1 MTIRNLQGF
10 FAPASIAVIGA
21 SDTPQSV
28 GATLLRN
35 VVASGFG
42 GDVFPVNPRH
52 RRLGGLEVYAR
63 VSDLPRT
70 PDLAVICTPASTVP
84 QIVADLGLRGTR
96 AAIVIT
102 AGLGAKTADGSTT
115 LKDAMLAAARPYVLR
130 ILGPNCIGVLV
141 PGVHLNASFAHT
153 DALAGNVAF
162 ISQSGA
168 LVTVVLDW
176 AKSRGIGFSKF
187 ISIGDSADVD
197 FGDLIDYLAS
207 DPQTSAILL
216 YIESIHA
223 ARKFMSAARAAARN
237 KPVVVVKAGRAA
249 EGAKAAASHT
259 GALAGADD
267 VYDAAI
273 RRAGMLRVLTTE
285 ELFDAVQTLARA
297 APVRGERLA
306 IVTNGGGPGV
316 MATDALVLGRGL
328 LAPLSPRSVARLDA
342 ALPPTWSHGNPV
354 DIGGDA
360 PVERYVEAM
369 SILLD
374 DPQCDALLFLHSPTA
389 IVPSAAIAAA
399 IVPVVKGAAKPVFGC
414 WLGGD
419 AVREAREIF
428 ARAGIPEYDTP
439 ESAVRAFLQ
448 AVEYRRNQ
456 DLLMQAPP
464 ATATGFT
471 PDRDV
476 ARDAVRG
483 TLDAGGRVLSE
494 ADSKTVLSAYGI
506 PVVETR
512 IAADV
517 ESAVECA
524 KSLGFPVALKILS
537 PQITHKSDVG
547 GVVLDLDA
555 PDAVAAAAIAMR
567 ERVKRVRPD
576 ATLAG
581 FTVQSMVRRPDAHE
595 LIVGVSTDPV
605 FGPVILFG
613 AGGTAVEVIADRA
626 VGLPPLDAVLARDII
641 GRTRVAKL
649 LAGYRDRPAADVDA
663 IAATLTR
670 ISALVADIPDIVELD
685 INPLLADA
693 QGVVALDARIVV
705 ERARTPRVDR
715 FAIKPYPAELE
726 ERVQWGGVDLLLRPI
741 RPEDAEQHREFSN
754 ALSPEDRRYRIFI
767 RARDLDR
774 TQLARLTQ
782 IDYDR
787 EMAFVAVA
795 PGDDQ
800 KPHTLGVVRAIADPD
815 NVVAE
820 FAIIVRSDL
829 KGRGLGS
836 ILLSKMI
843 DYCKSRGTSRLV
855 GEALPDNARVFALV
869 RRYGFTVAPSSDG
882 STVMLTKALGT
893 IGETAAGA

>member
-10 FAPASIAVIGA
+10 FTPGSIAVIGA
-21 SDTPQSV
+21 SDTPSSV
-28 GATLLRN
+28 GETLLRN
-35 VVASGFG
+35 VVAAGFA
-42 GDVFPVNPRH
+42 GDILPVNPRH
-52 RRLGGLEVYAR
+52 RTLAGREVYAS
-63 VSDLPRT
+63 VAELPRA
-70 PDLAVICTPASTVP
+70 PDLAVICTPPATVP
-84 QIVADLGLRGTR
+84 QIVADLGARGTR
-96 AAIVIT
+96 AAVVIT
-102 AGLGAKTADGSTT
+102 SGLGATTADGSTT
-115 LKDAMLAAARPYVLR
+115 IKDAMLAAARPYMLR

-237 KPVVVVKAGRAA
+237 KPVVVVKAGRVA

-316 MATDALVLGRGL
+316 MATDALVLGRGV
-328 LAPLSPRSVARLDA
+328 LAPLAPRSLARLDA
-342 ALPPTWSHGNPV
+342 ALPATWSHGNPV

-360 PVERYVEAM
+360 PVERYVEAL

-389 IVPSAAIAAA
+389 IVPSAAIASAV
-399 IVPVVKGAAKPVFGC
+399 VPVVKSASKPVFGC

-419 AVREAREIF
+419 AVREARSIF
-428 ARAGIPEYDTP
+428 AHAGLPEYDTP

-456 DLLMQAPP
+456 DLLMQVPP
-464 ATATGFT
+464 ATAPGFAQ
-471 PDRDV
+471 DRDA
-476 ARDAVRG
+476 ARAAVHG
-483 TLDAGGRVLSE
+483 TLAAGGRVLSE
-494 ADSKTVLSAYGI
+494 ADSKTVLRAYGI

-512 IAADV
+512 IADDV
-517 ESAVECA
+517 ESAVACA
-524 KSLGFPVALKILS
+524 AALGFPVALKILS

-547 GVVLDLDA
+547 GVALDLAA
-555 PDAVAAAAIAMR
+555 PDAVATAAVAMR
-567 ERVKRVRPD
+567 ERVKRARPD
-576 ATLAG
+576 ATLTG
-581 FTVQSMVRRPDAHE
+581 FTVQAMVRRPDAHE
-595 LIVGVSTDPV
+595 LIVGVSTDAV

-649 LAGYRDRPAADVDA
+649 LAGYRDRPAADVAA
-663 IAATLTR
+663 IAATLMR
-670 ISALVADIPDIVELD
+670 ISTLVADIPEIVELD

-693 QGVVALDARIVV
+693 KGVVALDARIVV
-705 ERARTPRVDR
+705 ERARVPGVDR
-715 FAIKPYPAELE
+715 FAIKPYPADLE
-726 ERVQWGGVDLLLRPI
+726 ERVQWAGRDVLLRPI
-741 RPEDAEQHREFSN
+741 RPEDAEQHREFFN
-754 ALSPEDRRYRIFI
+754 ALSPEDLRYRVFI
-767 RARDLDR
+767 RARDLHR

-795 PGDDQ
+795 RDDGGA
-800 KPHTLGVVRAIADPD
+800 PHTLGVVRAIADPD
-815 NVVAE
+815 NHAAE

-829 KGRGLGS
+829 KGQGLGS
-836 ILLSKMI
+836 ILLARMI
-843 DYCKSRGTSRLV
+843 AYCASRGTRVLV

-869 RRYGFTVAPSSDG
+869 RRYGFTIAPSPDS
-882 STVMLTKALGT
+882 STVTLTKALDAT
-893 IGETAAGA
+893 EEAAPAP